1 VAIGPNVAREL
12 RHVARGLYATGS
24 HYIQAEDCRQLP
36 QHFRK
41 RTVVS
46 AAMRL
51 TTDGS
56 Q

>member
-1 VAIGPNVAREL
+1 MRLEDYMPQD
-12 RHVARGLYATGS
+12 S
-24 HYIQAEDCRQLP
+24 HYIQAKDCRELP
-36 QHFRK
+36 QHFGK